1 MKKLLGRIYLTCG
14 GWRQI
19 GEPPREAKYII
30 VAAPHTSGW
39 DLPPL
44 LGFAWVNGIKL
55 SWMGKHTLF
64 AGRWGWLFRWLGGI
78 PIDRRSRNGVVAQM
92 AVVFEESDRLALA
105 IPVEGTREYREY
117 WKSGFYYIAKQT
129 GVPIVLTVLDW
140 SRKEGGFGP
149 TIWPSDDLSVD
160 MDPVRA
166 FYEGRRGKYD
176 GQFSRVR
183 LREEEDP
190 SQVSSGP

>member
-19 GEPPREAKYII
+19 GEPPREAKCII

-64 AGRWGWLFRWLGGI
+64 AGRWGWLLRWLGGI
-78 PIDRRSRNGVVAQM
+78 PIDRRSRNGVVAEM
-92 AVVFEESDRLALA
+92 AAVFEGSDRLALA

-149 TIWPSDDLSVD
+149 TIWPSDDLGAD
-160 MDPVRA
+160 MDQVRA

-190 SQVSSGP
+190 CQVSSGP

>member
-19 GEPPREAKYII
+19 GEPLREAKYII

-92 AVVFEESDRLALA
+92 AAVFKESDRLALA

-149 TIWPSDDLSVD
+149 TIWPSDDLSAD
-160 MDPVRA
+160 MDQVRA

-190 SQVSSGP
+190 SQVSSGA

>member
-19 GEPPREAKYII
+19 GEPPREAKCII

-64 AGRWGWLFRWLGGI
+64 GGRWGWLFRWLGGI

-92 AVVFEESDRLALA
+92 AAVFEESDRLALA

-149 TIWPSDDLSVD
+149 TIWPSDDLGAD
-160 MDPVRA
+160 MDQVRA

-190 SQVSSGP
+190 CQVSSGP